1 MDPNDAVL
9 EQLKRAQ
16 KRGLEAVTNRLDF
29 VLESLDELIKE
40 AKASVQEAL
49 PQEAEELFPLAEV
62 EVAVAALQE
71 RLSASEQR
79 AEDLAA
85 RIVDL
90 EAELDVARSRPSG
103 AVTTQ
108 LLRELDAARSQSELL
123 RELLP
128 LLTAYVGRAAV
139 LVIRGGSL
147 SAWSGIGFSHA
158 EALRHWQADVDA
170 SSVFAR
176 FAAEGTPLAFD
187 PSQDPVMSLWL
198 ASEPASEEGRLLPV
212 CLRGKTVGA
221 IYVDRTTDRPWEPE
235 VAQGLVA
242 LASWLIDTLHY
253 RPTVPSPALA
263 EFATAGTGEEPA
275 EGPEET
281 TGQEAEPAAELQGPG
296 AEPEEV
302 EESEAVAETE
312 VVSEP
317 EPAEVDEVAVEPEV
331 DEVAV
336 ETEVDEVTV
345 EPVEPME
352 AEIEEEESAAASP
365 ETEIKEPEAEEHDF
379 DSEYDPSA
387 TMRVEPPEEMPAFVP
402 TLPETP
408 SPAAAPEEDARFEE
422 ARRFARLLVSE
433 IKLYNEDDVERGRA
447 SRDLYQRLKDDIDR
461 SREMYEKRIPSD
473 VRESRD
479 YFREELV
486 RILADGDPDAL
497 GM

>member
-71 RLSASEQR
+71 RLSASEER

-90 EAELDVARSRPSG
+90 EAELEVAQSRPSG

-170 SSVFAR
+170 SPVFAR

-198 ASEPASEEGRLLPV
+198 ASEPASDEGRLLPV

-221 IYVDRTTDRPWEPE
+221 IYVDRTVDRPWEPE

-253 RPTVPSPALA
+253 RPIVPSPALA
-263 EFATAGTGEEPA
+263 EFAAADAGEELE

-281 TGQEAEPAAELQGPG
+281 AGQEPEPAAELEVPG
-296 AEPEEV
+296 AEPEDV
-302 EESEAVAETE
+302 EESEAVAEPE

-317 EPAEVDEVAVEPEV
+317 GPAEVDEV
-331 DEVAV
+331 DEG
-336 ETEVDEVTV
+336 T
-345 EPVEPME
+345 VEPME
-352 AEIEEEESAAASP
+352 AEIEEDESATASP
-365 ETEIKEPEAEEHDF
+365 EPEPEPEIEEPEVEVEEHGF

-402 TLPETP
+402 TPGETP
-408 SPAAAPEEDARFEE
+408 SPAVQSEEDARFEE

-473 VRESRD
+473 VRESHD